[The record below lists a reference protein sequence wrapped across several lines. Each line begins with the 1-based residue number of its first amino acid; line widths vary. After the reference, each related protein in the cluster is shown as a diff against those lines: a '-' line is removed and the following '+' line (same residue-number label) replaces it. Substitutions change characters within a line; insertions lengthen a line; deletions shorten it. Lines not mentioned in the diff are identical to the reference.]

1 MSAVSTMSKKRYQ
14 EIADK
19 LAVILDGNE
28 EKLQQALSS
37 IREVMKFDPEKLI
50 QYTPETG
57 RRIKEYRERQKEK
70 GISTYVSSGRKNYYH
85 NNKVVHVEAH

>member
-1 MSAVSTMSKKRYQ
+1 MSATSTMSKKRYQ

-19 LAVILDGNE
+19 LADIIGDDG
-28 EKLQQALSS
+28 KLEQALAS
-37 IREVMKFDPEKLI
+37 IREVMKFDPEKII

-70 GISTYVSSGRKNYYH
+70 GVSTYVSSGRKSYYH
-85 NNKVVHVEAH
+85 NTKTVQVQAH